1 MTAAAILKRYRR
13 IAPVIGHKSS
23 AWIVM
28 LTICEAGAEGID
40 HSDLGQLMRGKP
52 MALAPTLRRWKEA
65 GILVSGVAPARG
77 VNGGRPRVIYM
88 ATSKLYRALGID
100 PAEKAIGPQK

>member
-40 HSDLGQLMRGKP
+40 HAELGRLMHGKP
-52 MALAPTLRRWKEA
+52 MALASTLRRWKAA
-65 GILVSGVAPARG
+65 GILVSGEAPSRG
-77 VNGGRPRVIYM
+77 ENGGRPRVIYM
-88 ATSKLYRALGID
+88 ATPKLYRALGIV
-100 PAEKAIGPQK
+100 PAEKSIGPRK